1 MDENSH
7 KTAIKIIATVLSI
20 ALLISVMVFIPKGA
34 EETAKV
40 SAQTDYTQK
49 VFDKGKVNQINI
61 EMAESDWDWL
71 MKNAIK
77 EEYKSCNITIN
88 GEKFY
93 NVGIRPKGNSSL
105 MQLASGGKEQRF
117 SFRLNFS
124 KYVEGQTYHGLNDMV
139 LNNIMSDKSYMKEYL
154 SFELFDF
161 IGVASPAYAYS
172 NIKVN
177 NKDWG
182 LYLAVEVI
190 AEDFIE
196 RQFGS
201 VDGNLYKPESMDMG
215 GGNKDGNGGP
225 PDGKAFKGGDMPF
238 GPGNDRGRGQN
249 NNGIQTQ
256 SNKDRTKAPANG
268 GKQEADTAPGGR
280 DFSDN
285 KNQQNNKD
293 QQNNAPN
300 FGGNQGNMPNFGGFG
315 GMGARGGANLK
326 YTDDSPSSYS
336 TIKDGAVFDTTKDS
350 DFKKVIEMI
359 KNLNN
364 GTNLEKYLDVD
375 EILRFWAA
383 NTFLVNL
390 DSYAGG
396 MYHNYYLYEKNG
408 VFKLLPWDFNL
419 SFAGMGPGSS
429 SSAINFP
436 IDKPV
441 NGNLEDAP
449 LIGKLLE
456 VPEYKEA
463 YHGYLKEI
471 VEKYIN
477 SGVYEASINNI
488 NKLISDYVKNDA
500 TAFYT
505 FDEYKKAVPAM
516 VTFGKDR
523 AASITAQLNGTQP
536 STSYGN
542 ITTTLNISD
551 LGSMGGGR
559 PGGDNAKQQGNMQPP
574 GNAPRQGD
582 MAKQNNMQPPEG
594 IQQGNMQPPG
604 NMPQGNMQ
612 PPGNAPQQGDM
623 AKQNNMQPPEGIQP
637 GNMPSFENMQEIMQ
651 IVKDANGGEFTDSQ
665 KKKLEELG
673 VDENMIN
680 MFGNMPKGGM
690 FQGDMPKNTSNGDKS
705 FQYVILAISTGV
717 LITGIIFVINFRR
730 KRYVICK

>member
-34 EETAKV
+34 KETAKV
-40 SAQTDYTQK
+40 SAQTDYIQK

-93 NVGIRPKGNSSL
+93 NVGIRTKGNSSL
-105 MQLASGGKEQRF
+105 MQLANGGKEQRF

-124 KYVEGQTYHGLNDMV
+124 KYVKGQTYHGLNDMV

-161 IGVASPAYAYS
+161 IGVPSPAYAYS

-225 PDGKAFKGGDMPF
+225 PDGKAFKGGGMPF

-256 SNKDRTKAPANG
+256 RNKDRIKAPANG
-268 GKQEADTAPGGR
+268 GKQEADTAMAPLGR

-285 KNQQNNKD
+285 KNQQNNV
-293 QQNNAPN
+293 PN

-315 GMGARGGANLK
+315 GRGARGGADLK

-359 KNLNN
+359 KNLNK
-364 GTNLEKYLDVD
+364 GTNLEKYLDVH

-551 LGSMGGGR
+551 LGSMGFGR

-574 GNAPRQGD
+574 GNAPQQGD
-582 MAKQNNMQPPEG
+582 MANQNNMQPPG
-594 IQQGNMQPPG
+594 
-604 NMPQGNMQ
+604 
-612 PPGNAPQQGDM
+612 
-623 AKQNNMQPPEGIQP
+623 GIQP

-651 IVKDANGGEFTDSQ
+651 IVEDANGGEFTDSQ

-680 MFGNMPKGGM
+680 MFRNMPKGGM
-690 FQGDMPKNTSNGDKS
+690 FQVDMPKGGVFQGGMPRNTSTGDRS
-705 FQYVILAISTGV
+705 FQYVILAISAGV
-717 LITGIIFVINFRR
+717 LIIGIVFVINFRR

>member
-34 EETAKV
+34 KETAKV
-40 SAQTDYTQK
+40 SAQTDYIQK
-49 VFDKGKVNQINI
+49 VFDRGKVNQINI
-61 EMAESDWDWL
+61 EMPESDWDWL

-93 NVGIRPKGNSSL
+93 NVGIRTKGNSSL
-105 MQLASGGKEQRF
+105 MQLANGGKEQRF

-124 KYVEGQTYHGLNDMV
+124 KYVKGQTYHGLNDMV

-161 IGVASPAYAYS
+161 IGVPSPAYAYS

-225 PDGKAFKGGDMPF
+225 PDGKAFKGGGMPF
-238 GPGNDRGRGQN
+238 GPGNDRGGGQN

-256 SNKDRTKAPANG
+256 RNKDRIKAPANG
-268 GKQEADTAPGGR
+268 GRQEADTATAPLSR

-285 KNQQNNKD
+285 KNQQNND
-293 QQNNAPN
+293 PN

-315 GMGARGGANLK
+315 GRGARGGADLK

-364 GTNLEKYLDVD
+364 GTNLEKYLDVH

-551 LGSMGGGR
+551 LGSMGFGR

-574 GNAPRQGD
+574 GN
-582 MAKQNNMQPPEG
+582 
-594 IQQGNMQPPG
+594 
-604 NMPQGNMQ
+604 MPQGNMQ
-612 PPGNAPQQGDM
+612 SPGNAPQQGDM
-623 AKQNNMQPPEGIQP
+623 ANQNNMQPPGGIQP
-637 GNMPSFENMQEIMQ
+637 GNMPAFENMQEIMQ
-651 IVKDANGGEFTDSQ
+651 IVEDANGGEFTDSQ

-680 MFGNMPKGGM
+680 MFRNMPKGGM
-690 FQGDMPKNTSNGDKS
+690 FQGDMPKGGVFQGGMPRNTSNGDRS
-705 FQYVILAISTGV
+705 FQYVILAISAGV
-717 LITGIIFVINFRR
+717 LIIGIIFVINFRR